1 MEKSPTNV
9 FTVRKHLQTRATL
22 KIIWEFTLAR
32 NLLVVHSVQYRFL
45 PQVNWKYIQLFTQV
59 RNLTNVSI
67 VRSHLDIKGTWRSI
81 WVRVHH
87 VRVHPQRR
95 KLYSCS
101 QCERS
106 RPGSLKSRIK
116 DAHGMIILS
125 GEKPYKY
132 SLCKRVI
139 SFKPSLHYHR
149 RIWHWD
155 KTHSFLE
162 CKKTFSSPLIL

>member
-1 MEKSPTNV
+1 MEKSLTNV

-32 NLLVVHSVQYRFL
+32 NLIVVHSVQYRFL

-59 RNLTNVSI
+59 RNLTNVPI

-101 QCERS
+101 QCE
-106 RPGSLKSRIK
+106 KSFPAPCALQKHARLHWGKTIWMFSWRLLLLVTNWNGISK
-116 DAHGMIILS
+116 CIG
-125 GEKPYKY
+125 GE
-132 SLCKRVI
+132 
-139 SFKPSLHYHR
+139 
-149 RIWHWD
+149 
-155 KTHSFLE
+155 
-162 CKKTFSSPLIL
+162 TF